1 MVEEFFRT
9 AMMPSA
15 WSGMVARKSAAR
27 VDFFMDYQRAG

>member
-15 WSGMVARKSAAR
+15 WSGMVDERSVSSGRNLKKR
-27 VDFFMDYQRAG
+27 PL